1 MTYAFNQIIGFSNS
15 EDHYKSKLTVFGTD
29 DAAIFQGSNTGTG
42 SGQGFTVG
50 NNGNVNSF
58 QLGNFSEN
66 VMSLQH
72 TKSRSVNSFDYDNDG
87 DLDLI
92 FSVFDNDLN
101 IWENRSIDSQFTEE
115 VMGNWVKFNL
125 EGSIS
130 NKDALGSIIEVEFE
144 DGSKQITH

>member
-1 MTYAFNQIIGFSNS
+1 MYDTGWAWGAIFSDYNHDGFEDLYVANGFFNS
-15 EDHYKSKLTVFGTD
+15 EQNLYFENIL
-29 DAAIFQGSNTGTG
+29 
-42 SGQGFTVG
+42 
-50 NNGNVNSF
+50 NGNVNSF
-58 QLGNFSEN
+58 QLGNFSDN
-66 VMSLQH
+66 IMSLQH

-101 IWENRSIDSQFTEE
+101 IWENRSVDSQFTEE

-130 NKDALGSIIEVEFE
+130 NKDALGSIIEVESFFYI
-144 DGSKQITH
+144 KY